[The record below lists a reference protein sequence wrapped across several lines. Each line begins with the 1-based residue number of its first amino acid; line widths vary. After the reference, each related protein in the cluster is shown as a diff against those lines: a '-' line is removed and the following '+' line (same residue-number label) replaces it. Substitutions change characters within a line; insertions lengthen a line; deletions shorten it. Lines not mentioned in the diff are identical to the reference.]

1 MVSRKQKYEQLGTK
15 KKKEKRKEKV
25 LKSFG
30 ILLQLKSENLVLT
43 HIHIAS
49 SHDAS
54 VWPWYNHWPWRRFL
68 QHTPP
73 MCVCVCLSCY
83 CCVNGMTVFLDVVPV
98 RSCSLVRMRTC
109 CRAMYDT
116 CMNDMTV
123 PSLRAGGTSLEW
135 LKWFILLL
143 RVIDHNHLNS

>member
-15 KKKEKRKEKV
+15 KKIEKKKEKV

-54 VWPWYNHWPWRRFL
+54 V
-68 QHTPP
+68 
-73 MCVCVCLSCY
+73 
-83 CCVNGMTVFLDVVPV
+83 
-98 RSCSLVRMRTC
+98 
-109 CRAMYDT
+109 
-116 CMNDMTV
+116 
-123 PSLRAGGTSLEW
+123 
-135 LKWFILLL
+135 
-143 RVIDHNHLNS
+143 